1 MRKGAELKRP
11 ATVYEQYMNW
21 LNRDSSTLFYF
32 TPDARKFK
40 SVAVIFDECDFLARD
55 TALTY
60 VTCYISCKYKP
71 NAVVFNLLRLALV
84 VRL

>member
-1 MRKGAELKRP
+1 MRRGAELKRP

-32 TPDARKFK
+32 TPDARKFRR
-40 SVAVIFDECDFLARD
+40 VGVIFGECYFLARD
-55 TALTY
+55 IALTY
-60 VTCYISCKYKP
+60 VTCYISCKNIP
-71 NAVVFNLLRLALV
+71 NAVVFNTLKIALV